1 MSLRL
6 FVVRHGATEWSSAR
20 RFAGSRDIPLS
31 EDGRRQCEAVA
42 RALAESRPAAVWA
55 SPLERARTSAEIL
68 TKPHRL
74 PVRLDGAFREMGF
87 GQWEGLTREEVA
99 ARFPREWEAW
109 RTSPT
114 AVTAPDGESVAAV
127 AARVAA
133 GLEALRSQHDG
144 QTVILV
150 SHAMVIRLLVLDAL
164 GLDLD
169 RLWTVEATPGGIS
182 ELEYRKDWVTLHRMN
197 TLAHLEEA
205 EVAP

>member
-20 RFAGSRDIPLS
+20 RFAGWRDIPLS

-42 RALAESRPAAVWA
+42 RALAESQPAAVWA
-55 SPLERARTSAEIL
+55 SPLERARVSAEIL
-68 TKPHRL
+68 AKPHRL
-74 PVRLDGAFREMGF
+74 AVRLDEAFREMSF
-87 GQWEGLTREEVA
+87 GQWEGLTRQEVA
-99 ARFPREWEAW
+99 ARFPRDWEVW

-114 AVTAPDGESVAAV
+114 RFSAVGAETLAAV
-127 AARVAA
+127 AERVAA
-133 GLEALRSQHDG
+133 GLDAVRNEHDG

-150 SHAMVIRLLVLDAL
+150 SHAMVVRLLVLAAL
-164 GLDLD
+164 GLGLD

-197 TLAHLEEA
+197 TLAHLDDA
-205 EVAP
+205 GAVR

>member
-1 MSLRL
+1 L

-42 RALAESRPAAVWA
+42 RALAESRPDAVWA

-68 TKPHRL
+68 TRPHRL

-99 ARFPREWEAW
+99 ARFPHEWQVW

-114 AVTAPDGESVAAV
+114 RVSAPGGESLAAV
-127 AARVAA
+127 AERVAA
-133 GLEALRSQHDG
+133 ALDVLRDQYDG

-150 SHAMVIRLLVLDAL
+150 THAMVVRLLVLAAL
-164 GLDLD
+164 GLELD

-197 TLAHLEEA
+197 TLAHLEDA
-205 EVAP
+205 EVAR